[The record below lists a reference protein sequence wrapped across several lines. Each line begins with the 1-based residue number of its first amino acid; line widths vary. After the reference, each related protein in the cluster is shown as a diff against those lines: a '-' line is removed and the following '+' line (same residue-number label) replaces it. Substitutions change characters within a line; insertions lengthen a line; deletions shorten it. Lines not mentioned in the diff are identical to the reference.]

1 MYTVTVTESFVAQ
14 HYLTVPSPP
23 PEEAE
28 LHSHAFE
35 AEATFRG
42 PELGAY
48 GYLLDIDHARAA
60 LAAAVD
66 AYRDETLND
75 HLAGNPSVERLARAL
90 FDALAAAVDAPA
102 AEELSVTVHEDDT
115 ALVSY
120 TGELS

>member
-1 MYTVTVTESFVAQ
+1 MYSVTVTEAFVAQ

-42 PELGAY
+42 PELGEY
-48 GYLLDIDHARAA
+48 GYLLDIDRARDA
-60 LAAAVD
+60 LGDAVGT
-66 AYRDETLND
+66 YRDETLND

-90 FDALAAAVDAPA
+90 FERLAGVDAPA
-102 AEELSVTVHEDDT
+102 VAELTVTVHEDDK

-120 TGELS
+120 TRTVA